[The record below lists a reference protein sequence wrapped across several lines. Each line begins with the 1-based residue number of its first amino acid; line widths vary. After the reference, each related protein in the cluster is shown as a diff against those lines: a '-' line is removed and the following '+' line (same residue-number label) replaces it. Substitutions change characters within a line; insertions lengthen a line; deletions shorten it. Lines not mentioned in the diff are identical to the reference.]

1 MIYQTNL
8 ESFKIKF
15 EPAGHDLKVKTYCND
30 KNKKYMVFE
39 RHISLYFNWQ
49 TGFNSSIPEIQRW

>member
-39 RHISLYFNWQ
+39 RHISLYFN
-49 TGFNSSIPEIQRW
+49 